1 MEEETQEYLD
11 GKADTPADDEM
22 LQNEQA
28 NDKTSSKQEKFK
40 ELATKR
46 TNDICHRIQQLG
58 KLANRNAYA
67 YDDQQVNL
75 IFSTIE
81 EQLRLAKGKFQEAG
95 EMQKSFITL

>member
-1 MEEETQEYLD
+1 MEEETQEYWEESTGMD
-11 GKADTPADDEM
+11 QPVHE
-22 LQNEQA
+22 EQA
-28 NDKTSSKQEKFK
+28 DDKTSSKQEKFK

-46 TNDICHRIQQLG
+46 TNDICQRIEQLG
-58 KLANRNAYA
+58 KLANRNTYA

-95 EMQKSFITL
+95 ETQKSFITL

>member
-1 MEEETQEYLD
+1 MEEETQECWEESTGMD
-11 GKADTPADDEM
+11 QSVHE
-22 LQNEQA
+22 EQA
-28 NDKTSSKQEKFK
+28 DDKTSSKQEKFK

-58 KLANRNAYA
+58 KLANRNTYA

-95 EMQKSFITL
+95 ETQKSFITL

>member
-1 MEEETQEYLD
+1 MEEETQECWEESTGMD
-11 GKADTPADDEM
+11 QPAHETQADD
-22 LQNEQA
+22 
-28 NDKTSSKQEKFK
+28 KTRAKQERLK

-58 KLANRNAYA
+58 KLANRNTYA

>member
-22 LQNEQA
+22 LQDEQA
-28 NDKTSSKQEKFK
+28 DDKTSSKQEKFK

-46 TNDICHRIQQLG
+46 TNDICHRI
-58 KLANRNAYA
+58 Y

>member
-1 MEEETQEYLD
+1 MEEEAQGYLD
-11 GKADTPADDEM
+11 EQADMPVDAEM
-22 LQNEQA
+22 LQEEQA
-28 NDKTSSKQEKFK
+28 DDKTSSKQEKFK

-58 KLANRNAYA
+58 KLANRNTYV

-95 EMQKSFITL
+95 ETQKTFITL

>member
-1 MEEETQEYLD
+1 MEEDTQEYLD

-28 NDKTSSKQEKFK
+28 DDKTSSKQEKFK

-58 KLANRNAYA
+58 KLAKDVYKRQVYNRCWN
-67 YDDQQVNL
+67 
-75 IFSTIE
+75 
-81 EQLRLAKGKFQEAG
+81 
-95 EMQKSFITL
+95 ITSPKPQRHTAMP